1 MWILITGLK
10 MSFRYTP
17 PIELTYNWNIVENG
31 VKHHTPST
39 SNTVKLSCVK
49 YRDFKG
55 KSIAA
60 IIYM

>member
-1 MWILITGLK
+1 